1 MQAALTWLLRLI
13 VQYVLSFFWKQA
25 QDILEDYIAR
35 EEQKKI
41 NQDNLK
47 KYEEAV
53 RLNLP
58 EEERL
63 RRGEALLNG
72 TKQP

>member
-1 MQAALTWLLRLI
+1 MQTFLAWLIRL
-13 VQYVLSFFWKQA
+13 VAQYVLSFFWKQA
-25 QDILEDYIAR
+25 QDLAQDYVDRLER
-35 EEQKKI
+35 EKI
-41 NQDNLK
+41 NKENLK

-63 RRGEALLNG
+63 KRGEALLNG
-72 TKQP
+72 TKQS